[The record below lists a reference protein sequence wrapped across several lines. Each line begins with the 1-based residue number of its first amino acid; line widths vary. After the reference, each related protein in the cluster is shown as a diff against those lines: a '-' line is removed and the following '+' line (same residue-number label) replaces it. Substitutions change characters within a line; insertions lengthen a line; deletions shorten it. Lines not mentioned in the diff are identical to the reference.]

1 MSRSS
6 YRSLLKAAATLFL
19 IAVVAPAHGQTP
31 IAEPSRGAAF
41 LCQDGSKMVLSFA
54 STGENTF
61 AVVWLRGASFQLA
74 NLPPEPGVARITWS
88 DGEHSLTWNPGV
100 QLMWMGKD
108 THLMCGRGGHK
119 H

>member
-1 MSRSS
+1 MSKSS
-6 YRSLLKAAATLFL
+6 YRSLLGAAATASL
-19 IAVVAPAHGQTP
+19 ITLVAPAYAQAP
-31 IAEPSRGAAF
+31 VAEPSRGAAF

-54 STGENTF
+54 STGESTF
-61 AVVWLRGASFQLA
+61 AMVWLRGASFQLA
-74 NLPPEPGVARITWS
+74 NLPPEPGVAKIVWS

-100 QLMWMGKD
+100 QLMWMGKE